1 MLFEGGLSLKGLL
14 RRVIAVLVICIFSI
28 TTIPGIALA
37 SRAEQTPLE
46 KIAAAEQ
53 MVYGQ
58 EQTGS
63 LVERTNKM
71 EKDLFGLP
79 GREALMAKVERI
91 YGYVRETSAASP
103 SLAYK
108 MNALEWSLTQSV
120 AKGPLQPRLESLEK
134 TVSGMVG
141 TGAIDARVSRLMTIT
156 FSGAKLQTGQV
167 TLAKDSL
174 VKIKTVTPLDSKK
187 NKTGDSVEFAV
198 AEDLYAAGMLVL
210 AKGAVGR
217 GKLTKVDQAQ
227 NFGRDAKMEVSFETI
242 EALDMTQ
249 VATLLGEK
257 AKKET
262 ESMAVAAG
270 AGVAGMILL
279 GPIGVVGAAFV
290 HGKNITIP
298 EGTVL
303 YIQTQND
310 VELVGMVAK

>member
-1 MLFEGGLSLKGLL
+1 MLKKGITVFLL
-14 RRVIAVLVICIFSI
+14 AAFCL
-28 TTIPGIALA
+28 TMLPAPGFAA
-37 SRAEQTPLE
+37 RTEQTPLE
-46 KIAAAEQ
+46 KIAVAEQ
-53 MVYGQ
+53 LVYGT

-91 YGYVRETSAASP
+91 YVYVRETTTASP
-103 SLAYK
+103 SLTYK

-120 AKGPLQPRLESLEK
+120 AKGAVQPRLETLEK
-134 TVSGMVG
+134 TVSGTVG
-141 TGAIDARVSRLMTIT
+141 AGAIDARVSRLMTIT
-156 FSGAKLQTGQV
+156 FTGGKLQAGQA
-167 TLAKDSL
+167 TLVKDTL
-174 VKIKTVTPLDSKK
+174 IKIKTVTPLDSKK
-187 NKTGDSVEFAV
+187 NKTGDPVEFAV
-198 AEDLYAAGMLVL
+198 AEDVYAAGMLVI

-227 NFGRDAKMEVSFETI
+227 NFGRDAKMEVNFETV
-242 EALDMTQ
+242 EALDMTP

-262 ESMAVAAG
+262 ESMAFAAG

-290 HGKNITIP
+290 HGKNISIP
-298 EGTVL
+298 EGTLL

-310 VELVGMVAK
+310 IELVGMIAK

>member
-1 MLFEGGLSLKGLL
+1 MNTFLKRWIAIFVACAFSLT
-14 RRVIAVLVICIFSI
+14 VSPSAVF
-28 TTIPGIALA
+28 AA
-37 SRAEQTPLE
+37 RAEQTPIE
-46 KIAAAEQ
+46 KIVVAEQ
-53 MVYGQ
+53 LVFGM

-63 LVERTNKM
+63 LVKRTNKL
-71 EKDLFGLP
+71 EKELFGLP

-91 YGYVRETSAASP
+91 YNYVRETTPAEP
-103 SLAYK
+103 SLVYK
-108 MNALEWSLTQSV
+108 MSALEWSLTQYVS
-120 AKGPLQPRLESLEK
+120 KGAVKNRLEALEK
-134 TVSGMVG
+134 TVAGTVG
-141 TGAIDARVSRLMTIT
+141 NGSIDSRITRLMTIT
-156 FSGAKLQTGQV
+156 FSGAKLQASLV
-167 TLAKDSL
+167 ALPKDTL

-198 AEDLYAAGMLVL
+198 AEDIYAAGVLVI

-217 GKLTKVDQAQ
+217 GKLAKVDQAQ
-227 NFGRDAKMEVSFETI
+227 NFGRDAKMEISFETV

-249 VATLLGEK
+249 VATMLGEK

-262 ESMAVAAG
+262 ESMALAAG

-298 EGTVL
+298 EGTLL

>member
-1 MLFEGGLSLKGLL
+1 MNVLMQKWI
-14 RRVIAVLVICIFSI
+14 VMLVICFFSFTI
-28 TTIPGIALA
+28 TPMVAFA
-37 SRAEQTPLE
+37 ARAELTPLE
-46 KIAAAEQ
+46 KIATAEQ
-53 MVYGQ
+53 LVYGL

-91 YGYVRETSAASP
+91 YVYVRETTATSQ
-103 SLAYK
+103 SLTYK

-120 AKGPLQPRLESLEK
+120 AKGAVQPRLETLEK

-141 TGAIDARVSRLMTIT
+141 AGSIDARVSRLMTIT
-156 FSGAKLQTGQV
+156 FTGGKLQAGQA
-167 TLAKDSL
+167 TLVKDTL
-174 VKIKTVTPLDSKK
+174 IKIKTVTPLDSKK
-187 NKTGDSVEFAV
+187 NKTGDPVEFAV
-198 AEDLYAAGMLVL
+198 SEDVYVAGMLVI
-210 AKGAVGR
+210 AKGSVGR

-227 NFGRDAKMEVSFETI
+227 NFGRDAKMEVNFETV
-242 EALDMTQ
+242 EALDMTP

-262 ESMAVAAG
+262 ESMALAAG

-298 EGTVL
+298 EGTLL

>member
-1 MLFEGGLSLKGLL
+1 MLKKIITVVLLAAFSLTMLPMPAFAAKL
-14 RRVIAVLVICIFSI
+14 
-28 TTIPGIALA
+28 
-37 SRAEQTPLE
+37 EQTPLE

-53 MVYGQ
+53 LVYGV

-63 LVERTNKM
+63 LIERTNKM

-91 YGYVRETSAASP
+91 YSYVRETTPNSP
-103 SLAYK
+103 SLVYK

-120 AKGPLQPRLESLEK
+120 AKGPVQQRLEKLEK

-141 TGAIDARVSRLMTIT
+141 AGAIDARISRLMTIT
-156 FSGAKLQTGQV
+156 FSGARLQASSAV
-167 TLAKDSL
+167 LVKDSL
-174 VKIKTVTPLDSKK
+174 IKIKTVTPLDSKK
-187 NKTGDSVEFAV
+187 NKTGDPVEFEV
-198 AEDLYAAGMLVL
+198 AEDVYIAGMLVI

-217 GKLTKVDQAQ
+217 GKLAKVDQAQ
-227 NFGRDAKMEVSFETI
+227 NFGRDAKMEVNFETV

-262 ESMAVAAG
+262 ESMALAAG

-290 HGKNITIP
+290 HGKNISIP
-298 EGTVL
+298 PGTLL

-310 VELVGMVAK
+310 IELIGMVAK

>member
-1 MLFEGGLSLKGLL
+1 MLKKGLT
-14 RRVIAVLVICIFSI
+14 VIL
-28 TTIPGIALA
+28 LA
-37 SRAEQTPLE
+37 AFCLTMLPVQGYAARTEQTPLE
-46 KIAAAEQ
+46 KIAVAEQ
-53 MVYGQ
+53 LVYGK

-91 YGYVRETSAASP
+91 YLYVRETTTVSP
-103 SLAYK
+103 SLTYK

-120 AKGPLQPRLESLEK
+120 ATGAVQPRLEILEK
-134 TVSGMVG
+134 TVSGTVG
-141 TGAIDARVSRLMTIT
+141 AGAIDARVSRLMAIT
-156 FSGAKLQTGQV
+156 FTGGKLQAGQA
-167 TLAKDSL
+167 TLVKDTL
-174 VKIKTVTPLDSKK
+174 IKIKTVTPLDSKK
-187 NKTGDSVEFAV
+187 NKTGEPIEFAV
-198 AEDLYAAGMLVL
+198 AEDVYAAGMLVI

-217 GKLTKVDQAQ
+217 GKLNKVDQAQ
-227 NFGRDAKMEVSFETI
+227 NFGRDAKMEVNFETV
-242 EALDMTQ
+242 EALDMNL

-262 ESMAVAAG
+262 ESMAFAAG

-298 EGTVL
+298 AGTML

>member
-1 MLFEGGLSLKGLL
+1 MLKKGLTVFL
-14 RRVIAVLVICIFSI
+14 LAAFCLTMLPTAVFAAR
-28 TTIPGIALA
+28 T
-37 SRAEQTPLE
+37 EQTPLE
-46 KIAAAEQ
+46 KLAVAEQ
-53 MVYGQ
+53 LVYGT

-71 EKDLFGLP
+71 ERNLFGLP
-79 GREALMAKVERI
+79 GHEALMAKVERI
-91 YGYVRETSAASP
+91 YVYVRETTATSP
-103 SLAYK
+103 ALTYK

-120 AKGPLQPRLESLEK
+120 AKGAIQPRLETLEK

-141 TGAIDARVSRLMTIT
+141 TGAIDARVSRLMAIT
-156 FSGAKLQTGQV
+156 FSGGKLQAGQA
-167 TLAKDSL
+167 TLVKDTL
-174 VKIKTVTPLDSKK
+174 IKIKTVTPLDSKK
-187 NKTGDSVEFAV
+187 NKTGDPVEFEV
-198 AEDLYAAGMLVL
+198 AEDVYAAGMLVI
-210 AKGAVGR
+210 AKGAVGQ

-227 NFGRDAKMEVSFETI
+227 NFGRDAKMEVGFETV
-242 EALDMTQ
+242 EALDMTL

-262 ESMAVAAG
+262 ESMAFAAG

-290 HGKNITIP
+290 HGKNISIP
-298 EGTVL
+298 AGTLL

>member
-1 MLFEGGLSLKGLL
+1 MLKKGLTVFL
-14 RRVIAVLVICIFSI
+14 LAAFCMTML
-28 TTIPGIALA
+28 PALA
-37 SRAEQTPLE
+37 FAARTEQTPLE
-46 KIAAAEQ
+46 KIAVAEQ
-53 MVYGQ
+53 LVYGT

-91 YGYVRETSAASP
+91 YVYVRETTATNP
-103 SLAYK
+103 SLTYK

-120 AKGPLQPRLESLEK
+120 VKGAVQPRLETLER
-134 TVSGMVG
+134 TVSGTVG
-141 TGAIDARVSRLMTIT
+141 AGAIDARVSRLMTIT
-156 FSGAKLQTGQV
+156 FTGGKLQAGQA
-167 TLAKDSL
+167 TLVKDTL
-174 VKIKTVTPLDSKK
+174 IKIKTVTPLDSKK
-187 NKTGDSVEFAV
+187 NKTGDPIEFAV
-198 AEDLYAAGMLVL
+198 AEDVYAAGMLVI
-210 AKGAVGR
+210 AKGAAGR

-227 NFGRDAKMEVSFETI
+227 NFGRDAKMEVNFETV
-242 EALDMTQ
+242 EALDMTL

-262 ESMAVAAG
+262 ESMAFAAG

-290 HGKNITIP
+290 HGKNISIP
-298 EGTVL
+298 AGTLL

-310 VELVGMVAK
+310 IELVGMVAK

>member
-1 MLFEGGLSLKGLL
+1 MTKKLKRWVAIFIACMFALSASP
-14 RRVIAVLVICIFSI
+14 VAVLAARV
-28 TTIPGIALA
+28 
-37 SRAEQTPLE
+37 EQTPIE
-46 KIAAAEQ
+46 KITVAEQ
-53 MVYGQ
+53 MVFGM

-71 EKDLFGLP
+71 EKELFGLP

-91 YGYVRETSAASP
+91 YNYVRETTPTEP
-103 SLAYK
+103 SLVYK
-108 MNALEWSLTQSV
+108 MSALEWSLTQYVS
-120 AKGPLQPRLESLEK
+120 KGAVKNRLEALEK
-134 TVSGMVG
+134 TVAGTVG
-141 TGAIDARVSRLMTIT
+141 NGSIDSRITRLMMIT
-156 FSGAKLQTGQV
+156 FSGAKLQASLV
-167 TLAKDSL
+167 ALPKDTL
-174 VKIKTVTPLDSKK
+174 VKIKTVTPLDSKR
-187 NKTGDSVEFAV
+187 NKTGDPVEFAV
-198 AEDLYAAGMLVL
+198 AEDVYTAGVLVI

-217 GKLTKVDQAQ
+217 GKLAKVDQAQ
-227 NFGRDAKMEVSFETI
+227 NFGRDAKMEINFETV

-249 VATLLGEK
+249 VLTILGEK

-262 ESMAVAAG
+262 ESMAFAAG

-298 EGTVL
+298 EGTML

>member
-1 MLFEGGLSLKGLL
+1 MKNSNK
-14 RRVIAVLVICIFSI
+14 RWIAIFVAC
-28 TTIPGIALA
+28 TFALTMSPLTVMA
-37 SRAEQTPLE
+37 ARAEQTPIE
-46 KIAAAEQ
+46 KITVAEQ
-53 MVYGQ
+53 LVFGM

-71 EKDLFGLP
+71 EKELFGLP

-91 YGYVRETSAASP
+91 YNYVRETTPTEP
-103 SLAYK
+103 SLVYK
-108 MNALEWSLTQSV
+108 MSALEWSLTQYVS
-120 AKGPLQPRLESLEK
+120 KGAVKNRLEALEK
-134 TVSGMVG
+134 TVAGTVG
-141 TGAIDARVSRLMTIT
+141 NGSIESRITRLMMIT
-156 FSGAKLQTGQV
+156 FSGAKLQASLV
-167 TLAKDSL
+167 ALPKDTL
-174 VKIKTVTPLDSKK
+174 VKIKTVTPLDSKR
-187 NKTGDSVEFAV
+187 NKTGDPVEFAV
-198 AEDLYAAGMLVL
+198 AEDVYTAGVLVI

-217 GKLTKVDQAQ
+217 GKLAKVDQAQ
-227 NFGRDAKMEVSFETI
+227 NFGRDAKMEINFETV

-249 VATLLGEK
+249 VLTILGEK

-262 ESMAVAAG
+262 ESMAFAAG

-298 EGTVL
+298 EGTML

>member
-1 MLFEGGLSLKGLL
+1 MQKKIITVFLLAAFCLSLLPTP
-14 RRVIAVLVICIFSI
+14 IF
-28 TTIPGIALA
+28 AAKL
-37 SRAEQTPLE
+37 EQTPLE
-46 KIAAAEQ
+46 KIAAVEQ
-53 MVYGQ
+53 LVYGM

-63 LVERTNKM
+63 LIERTNKM

-91 YGYVRETSAASP
+91 YAYVRETSVNSP
-103 SLAYK
+103 SLLYK

-120 AKGPLQPRLESLEK
+120 AKGPVQQRLEKLEK

-141 TGAIDARVSRLMTIT
+141 AGAIDARVSRLMTIT
-156 FSGAKLQTGQV
+156 FSGARLQTSSAV
-167 TLAKDSL
+167 LVKDSL
-174 VKIKTVTPLDSKK
+174 IKIKTVTPLDSKK
-187 NKTGDSVEFAV
+187 NKTGDPVEFEV
-198 AEDLYAAGMLVL
+198 AEDVYLAGMLVIG
-210 AKGAVGR
+210 KGAIGR
-217 GKLTKVDQAQ
+217 GKLAKVDQAQ
-227 NFGRDAKMEVSFETI
+227 NFGRDAKMEVNFETV

-262 ESMAVAAG
+262 ESMALAAG

-298 EGTVL
+298 PGTLL
-303 YIQTQND
+303 YIQTQSD
-310 VELVGMVAK
+310 TELIGLVAK

>member
-1 MLFEGGLSLKGLL
+1 MLRNAITVFLL
-14 RRVIAVLVICIFSI
+14 AAFCLTLLPAPVFAAR
-28 TTIPGIALA
+28 T
-37 SRAEQTPLE
+37 EQTPLE
-46 KIAAAEQ
+46 KIAVAEQ
-53 MVYGQ
+53 LVYGK

-71 EKDLFGLP
+71 EKDLFGAP

-91 YGYVRETSAASP
+91 YLYVRETTTASP
-103 SLAYK
+103 SLTYK

-120 AKGPLQPRLESLEK
+120 ATGAVQPRLEMLEK
-134 TVSGMVG
+134 TVSGTVG
-141 TGAIDARVSRLMTIT
+141 AGAIAARVSRLMTIT
-156 FSGAKLQTGQV
+156 FTGGKLQAGQA
-167 TLAKDSL
+167 TLVKDTL
-174 VKIKTVTPLDSKK
+174 IKIKTVTPLDSKK
-187 NKTGDSVEFAV
+187 NKTGEPIEFAV
-198 AEDLYAAGMLVL
+198 AEDVYAAGMLVI

-217 GKLTKVDQAQ
+217 GKLNKVDQAQ
-227 NFGRDAKMEVSFETI
+227 NFGRDAKMEVNFETV
-242 EALDMTQ
+242 EALDLTN
-249 VATLLGEK
+249 VATMLGEK

-262 ESMAVAAG
+262 ESMAFAAG

-298 EGTVL
+298 ADTML

>member
-1 MLFEGGLSLKGLL
+1 MLKKGITVFLL
-14 RRVIAVLVICIFSI
+14 AAFCLTMLPTAAFAARS
-28 TTIPGIALA
+28 
-37 SRAEQTPLE
+37 EQTPLE
-46 KIAAAEQ
+46 KIAVAEQ
-53 MVYGQ
+53 LVYGT

-91 YGYVRETSAASP
+91 YLYVRETTAASP
-103 SLAYK
+103 ALTYK

-120 AKGPLQPRLESLEK
+120 AKGAIQPRLETLEK

-156 FSGAKLQTGQV
+156 FTGGKLQAGPA
-167 TLAKDSL
+167 TLVKDTL
-174 VKIKTVTPLDSKK
+174 IKIKTVTPLDSKK
-187 NKTGDSVEFAV
+187 NKTGDPVEFAV
-198 AEDLYAAGMLVL
+198 AEDVYAAGMLVI

-227 NFGRDAKMEVSFETI
+227 NFGRDAKMEVNFETV
-242 EALDMTQ
+242 EALDMTP

-262 ESMAVAAG
+262 ESMALAAG

-298 EGTVL
+298 DGTLL